1 MADIHP
7 TAIVDEGARLADGV
21 SLGPWCVVGGDV
33 ELAAGVRLLSHVV
46 VSGRTSIGRD
56 SVIHP
61 FASIGGPPQ
70 DLKYAGEPSRL
81 VVGARNVVR
90 EHVTMNP
97 GTAGGGMETA
107 VGDDCLFMVGS
118 HVAHDCRIGNRVVL
132 ANNATLAG
140 HVAVGDH
147 AILGGLTGVHQH
159 VRIGAHAMV
168 GGMAGVEHDV
178 PPFALVS
185 GNRARIDGLNI
196 VGMRR
201 HGFAR
206 REIDALRA
214 AFDMLFA
221 GEGGIYEKAERV
233 RSAYPDSEG
242 VARLAAFVAVEA
254 ARPLCRLA
262 RADAA

>member
-1 MADIHP
+1 MAGIHH
-7 TAIVDEGARLADGV
+7 TAIVEDGASLAEGV
-21 SLGPWCVVGGDV
+21 SVGPWCVVGPEV
-33 ELAAGVRLLSHVV
+33 ELGADVSLLSHVV
-46 VSGRTSIGRD
+46 VAGRTRIGPG

-61 FASIGGPPQ
+61 FASVGSPPQ

-81 VVGARNVVR
+81 IIGERTVVR

-97 GTAGGGMETA
+97 GTAGGGMETV

-118 HVAHDCRIGNRVVL
+118 HVAHDCRIGSRVVL

-140 HVAVGDH
+140 HVTIDDH

-159 VRIGAHAMV
+159 VRIGAYAMV

-196 VGMRR
+196 IGLRR
-201 HGFAR
+201 HGFSR
-206 REIDALRA
+206 SEISALRA
-214 AFDMLFA
+214 AFDTLFA

-233 RSAYPDSEG
+233 RQEHPGSEA
-242 VARLAAFVAVEA
+242 VARLLAFVQIDA

-262 RADAA
+262 RPDAS

>member
-1 MADIHP
+1 MAEIHR
-7 TAIVDEGARLADGV
+7 TAIVEDGARLADGV
-21 SLGPWCVVGGDV
+21 SVGPWCVVGPHVRLD
-33 ELAAGVRLLSHVV
+33 AGVRLLSHVV
-46 VSGRTSIGRD
+46 VAGRTHIGPD
-56 SVIHP
+56 SVLHP

-81 VVGARNVVR
+81 VIGARNVIR

-97 GTAGGGMETA
+97 GTAGGGMETV

-118 HVAHDCRIGNRVVL
+118 HVAHDCRIGDRVVL

-140 HVAVGDH
+140 HVSVGDH

-159 VRIGAHAMV
+159 VRVGDHAMV

-196 VGMRR
+196 VGLRR
-201 HGFAR
+201 HGMSR
-206 REIDALRA
+206 GEIDALRA
-214 AFDMLFA
+214 AFQMIFA

-233 RSAYPDSEG
+233 RAAYQDSEAVG
-242 VARLAAFVAVEA
+242 RLARFVAVDA